1 LEEWRWKGISE
12 EQVRKEAVIRFK
24 LSRLEDQRETYWKQ
38 RAHAHWMKEGDRNTK
53 YFHSFAFVRRKMNW
67 ITKLKKEDGSVVED
81 EETMK

>member
-1 LEEWRWKGISE
+1 
-12 EQVRKEAVIRFK
+12 
-24 LSRLEDQRETYWKQ
+24 
-38 RAHAHWMKEGDRNTK
+38 MKEGDRNTK